1 MENLGPAF
9 GFFPQMKPR
18 RQGSPADSANLPID
32 VLRGRLA
39 GLLGAP
45 ADIANLL
52 RSPSPT
58 EMFGEVNYEAPAQFP
73 YTTEKFLKD
82 LPLAPTSRVGQAA
95 GQAASF
101 VPLNPMP
108 AVRGVQKVGQVV
120 GEELAATMMGQ
131 RPNTMMSKVV
141 PQPLFAVAPEQGGLL
156 GKSIP
161 SEFVPNVEAG
171 KEMIV
176 HHNLSP
182 EKLARVEKVGG
193 MPVPSVA
200 VSNVENPLIS
210 FGDISLIG
218 DKSMAIPSSKNPVYG
233 FDAYTA
239 RTPEIDFKF
248 DTKSIKN
255 IDNYFSDVAKKIPD
269 GDYRVDRLKQDW
281 KYRFDSDIY
290 KAKFLDEQGMLP
302 DPNDFGKDT
311 WKFTQEV
318 NQRVRDARPAYE
330 SWSANMDNTL
340 AEAGVTPTE
349 RIFRGYTDSGN
360 RRYADATLDN
370 LVREMKGGA
379 GAEGFFYGVGN
390 IRAVATPKFKNFEQV
405 KAARENIVSSKDFEP
420 IKKKVNE
427 AFENLTDRMRNLE
440 GNNNYSYKPEDA
452 LYELGQVKNVNFLDK
467 IYKDVPEALKAD
479 VQIFMNKVKSMPTE
493 YFEIKPQ
500 RAVQVSEFE
509 GAIVPKDV
517 PQKSIDYLKSQ
528 GIDKIYF
535 YETPEERTQLFK
547 KFGDKMFAMPA
558 LPLGATGLLDE
569 EKRKEITSLLE

>member
-1 MENLGPAF
+1 MAELRATPY
-9 GFFPQMKPR
+9 
-18 RQGSPADSANLPID
+18 ANPLTGLTNDAIQ
-32 VLRGRLA
+32 
-39 GLLGAP
+39 GLLAFMQDKRRTQQLQGLG
-45 ADIANLL
+45 NLL
-52 RSPSPT
+52 ESTGIPKTIERAAYAESPRGLLDALT
-58 EMFGEVNYEAPAQFP
+58 NVNRANVP
-73 YTTEKFLKD
+73 FLK
-82 LPLAPTSRVGQAA
+82 PETAEAAMTLAPIAAPVNRALMQATKGLPVG
-95 GQAASF
+95 ASIQD
-101 VPLNPMP
+101 V
-108 AVRGVQKVGQVV
+108 
-120 GEELAATMMGQ
+120 
-131 RPNTMMSKVV
+131 
-141 PQPLFAVAPEQGGLL
+141 GGLL
-156 GKSIP
+156 GKRTP
-161 SEFVPNVEAG
+161 SQFVPNVEAG

-176 HHNLSP
+176 HHNISP

-200 VSNVENPLIS
+200 VSNVENPLTS
-210 FGDISLIG
+210 FGNISLIG
-218 DKSMAIPSSKNPVYG
+218 DKSMAIPSAKNPVYG

-248 DTKSIKN
+248 DAKSVKN
-255 IDNYFSDVAKKIPD
+255 IDNFFSDVAKKIPD
-269 GDYRVDRLKQDW
+269 GDYTVDRLKQDW

-302 DPNDFGKDT
+302 NRNDFGKET
-311 WKFTQEV
+311 WKFNEEV
-318 NQRVRDARPAYE
+318 RQRVRDLKPEFE

-420 IKKKVNE
+420 VKKKINE
-427 AFENLTDRMRNLE
+427 AFEDLTDRMRNLE
-440 GNNNYSYKPEDA
+440 GNNNYAYKPEDA

-509 GAIVPKDV
+509 GAIVPKDA

-547 KFGDKMFAMPA
+547 QFGDKMFAAPA

-569 EKRKEITSLLE
+569 EKRKEIQSLLE

>member
-1 MENLGPAF
+1 MAELGAF
-9 GFFPQMKPR
+9 FGNPNIQ
-18 RQGSPADSANLPID
+18 RQGARARGLASQRDVNTLPD
-32 VLRGRLA
+32 PLTYAVMQ
-39 GLLGAP
+39 GLLGTRPDEMGFSVLNPDYEKIKKVAEP
-45 ADIANLL
+45 AFALGLL
-52 RSPSPT
+52 
-58 EMFGEVNYEAPAQFP
+58 
-73 YTTEKFLKD
+73 
-82 LPLAPTSRVGQAA
+82 GQAA
-95 GQAASF
+95 PALAPLTKGLPVGASIQD
-101 VPLNPMP
+101 V
-108 AVRGVQKVGQVV
+108 
-120 GEELAATMMGQ
+120 
-131 RPNTMMSKVV
+131 
-141 PQPLFAVAPEQGGLL
+141 GGLL
-156 GKSIP
+156 GKRTP
-161 SEFVPNVEAG
+161 SQFVPNVEAG

-176 HHNLSP
+176 HHNISP

-200 VSNVENPLIS
+200 VSNVENPLTS
-210 FGDISLIG
+210 FGNISLIG
-218 DKSMAIPSSKNPVYG
+218 DKSMAIPSAKNPVYG

-248 DTKSIKN
+248 DAKSVKN
-255 IDNYFSDVAKKIPD
+255 IDSFFSDVAKKIPD
-269 GDYRVDRLKQDW
+269 GDYTVDRLKQDW

-302 DPNDFGKDT
+302 DPKDFGKET
-311 WKFTQEV
+311 WKFNQEV
-318 NQRVRDARPAYE
+318 NQRVRDLRPQFE

-420 IKKKVNE
+420 VKKKIND
-427 AFENLTDRMRNLE
+427 AFEDLTDRMRNLE
-440 GNNNYSYKPEDA
+440 GNNNYAYKPEDA

-509 GAIVPKDV
+509 GAIVPKDA

-547 KFGDKMFAMPA
+547 QFGDKMFAAPA

-569 EKRKEITSLLE
+569 EKRKEIQSLLE

>member
-1 MENLGPAF
+1 MADLRATPYANPLTGLTNDAIQGLLAFMQDKKRTQQLQGLGNLLESTGIPKTVERAAY
-9 GFFPQMKPR
+9 
-18 RQGSPADSANLPID
+18 ADSP
-32 VLRGRLA
+32 R
-39 GLLGAP
+39 GLLDALTN
-45 ADIANLL
+45 INRANVPLL
-52 RSPSPT
+52 KPET
-58 EMFGEVNYEAPAQFP
+58 AEAAM
-73 YTTEKFLKD
+73 T
-82 LPLAPTSRVGQAA
+82 LAPFAAPVNRALMQATKGLPVG
-95 GQAASF
+95 ASIQD
-101 VPLNPMP
+101 V
-108 AVRGVQKVGQVV
+108 
-120 GEELAATMMGQ
+120 
-131 RPNTMMSKVV
+131 
-141 PQPLFAVAPEQGGLL
+141 GGLL
-156 GKSIP
+156 GKRTP
-161 SEFVPNVEAG
+161 SQFVPNVEAG

-176 HHNLSP
+176 HHNISP

-200 VSNVENPLIS
+200 VSNVENPLTS
-210 FGDISLIG
+210 FGNISLIG
-218 DKSMAIPSSKNPVYG
+218 DKSMAIPSAKNPVYG

-248 DTKSIKN
+248 DAKSVKN
-255 IDNYFSDVAKKIPD
+255 IDNFFSDVAKKIPD
-269 GDYRVDRLKQDW
+269 GDYTVDRLKQDW

-290 KAKFLDEQGMLP
+290 KAKFLDEQGLLP
-302 DPNDFGKDT
+302 NRNDFGKDT
-311 WKFTQEV
+311 WKFNEEV
-318 NQRVRDARPAYE
+318 RQRIRDLKPEFE

-349 RIFRGYTDSGN
+349 RIFKGYTDSGN

-370 LVREMKGGA
+370 LVKEMKGGA

-420 IKKKVNE
+420 VKKKINE
-427 AFENLTDRMRNLE
+427 AFEDLTDRMRNLE
-440 GNNNYSYKPEDA
+440 GNNNYAYKPEDA

-509 GAIVPKDV
+509 GAIVPKDA

-547 KFGDKMFAMPA
+547 QFGDKMFAAPA

-569 EKRKEITSLLE
+569 EKRKEIQSLLE

>member
-1 MENLGPAF
+1 MAELRATPY
-9 GFFPQMKPR
+9 
-18 RQGSPADSANLPID
+18 ANPLTGLTNDAIQ
-32 VLRGRLA
+32 
-39 GLLGAP
+39 GLLAFMQDKRRTQQLQGLG
-45 ADIANLL
+45 NLL
-52 RSPSPT
+52 ESTGIPKTVERAAYAESPRGLLDALT
-58 EMFGEVNYEAPAQFP
+58 NVNRANVP
-73 YTTEKFLKD
+73 FLK
-82 LPLAPTSRVGQAA
+82 PETAEAAMTLAPIAAPVNRALMQATKGLPVG
-95 GQAASF
+95 ASIQD
-101 VPLNPMP
+101 V
-108 AVRGVQKVGQVV
+108 
-120 GEELAATMMGQ
+120 
-131 RPNTMMSKVV
+131 
-141 PQPLFAVAPEQGGLL
+141 GGLL
-156 GKSIP
+156 GKRTP
-161 SEFVPNVEAG
+161 SQFVPNVEAG

-176 HHNLSP
+176 HHNISP

-200 VSNVENPLIS
+200 VSNVENPLTS
-210 FGDISLIG
+210 FGNISLIG
-218 DKSMAIPSSKNPVYG
+218 DKSMAIPSAKNPVYG

-248 DTKSIKN
+248 DAKSVKN
-255 IDNYFSDVAKKIPD
+255 IDNFFSDVAKKIPD
-269 GDYRVDRLKQDW
+269 GDYSVDRLKQDW

-302 DPNDFGKDT
+302 NRNDFGKET
-311 WKFTQEV
+311 WKFNEEV
-318 NQRVRDARPAYE
+318 RQRVRDLRPEFE

-340 AEAGVTPTE
+340 AEAGVIPTE

-360 RRYADATLDN
+360 RRYAEATLDN

-405 KAARENIVSSKDFEP
+405 KAARENIVSSKEFEP
-420 IKKKVNE
+420 VKKKINE
-427 AFENLTDRMRNLE
+427 AFEDLTDRMRSLE
-440 GNNNYSYKPEDA
+440 GNNNYAYKPEDA

-509 GAIVPKDV
+509 GAIVPKDA

-547 KFGDKMFAMPA
+547 QFGDKMFAAPA

-569 EKRKEITSLLE
+569 EKRKEIQSLLE